1 MLGLFDLLEDGVTAA
16 TPSRRQNGGVA
27 ETPSRTHATP
37 SKPSSTLDV
46 QVTPR
51 MGRTPMSDSKRQYLN
66 NFMSPLKNR
75 DNNVGAQTPSKMH
88 FETPKFLRRHTLPTL
103 DENGDF
109 DKPAP
114 LRLPRKPLGRGLSE
128 IVASLR
134 RDEEDKAEEDLDAL
148 REIEAEEL
156 GQPIP
161 KKAPAKENV
170 EVDDSQLP
178 QLPLGG
184 FDDEGQFD
192 SGPDDGEGKDTNG
205 QPLRIYKKKG
215 QKRTTR
221 RVNIKPTWNKRPT
234 TTAQENVDSGDEVV
248 PKTQFDDDAPF
259 GADENDVSSAS
270 EDEDKK
276 KKASKKRK
284 TAPKDK
290 KKEGPVKKAARKVN
304 ELAHANFQKLKLR
317 QGGAKGGP
325 GHNSRFRRKR

>member
-1 MLGLFDLLEDGVTAA
+1 MLGLFDLLEDGIAAA
-16 TPSRRQNGGVA
+16 TPSRKQDGGVA
-27 ETPSRTHATP
+27 ETPSRTQATP
-37 SKPSSTLDV
+37 SKRSATLDV
-46 QVTPR
+46 EVTPR
-51 MGRTPMSDSKRQYLN
+51 LGRTPMSDSKRQYLN
-66 NFMSPLKNR
+66 TFMSPLKNR
-75 DNNVGAQTPSKMH
+75 DSNIGAQTPSKMH
-88 FETPKFLRRHTLPTL
+88 FETPKFLRRHTLPTV

-134 RDEEDKAEEDLDAL
+134 KDEEDKADEDLEAL
-148 REIEAEEL
+148 REVEAEEL

-161 KKAPAKENV
+161 KKAPTKDNV
-170 EVDDSQLP
+170 EVTDSQRP

-184 FDDEGQFD
+184 FDDENMFD
-192 SGPDDGEGKDTNG
+192 SEPDEEKGPDG

-234 TTAQENVDSGDEVV
+234 ISTAEQDDSDEDEVV
-248 PKTQFDDDAPF
+248 PKTQFEDAQF
-259 GADENDVSSAS
+259 DVDEHDVSSAS
-270 EDEDKK
+270 EGGDK

-284 TAPKDK
+284 KDTK
-290 KKEGPVKKAARKVN
+290 EKKEGPVKKAAKKVN

-317 QGGAKGGP
+317 QNGAKGGP
-325 GHNSRFRRKR
+325 GYNSRFRRRR